1 MNAVTSLR
9 RRLRPAAPP
18 DGARLDRF
26 GPLYLGAFIA
36 YGDRFLIGPLLV
48 LIAEDFR
55 ETLAAAAAVAT
66 LYLFLYGI
74 LQPVYGFLSDRL
86 GRVRVMRG
94 ALVGI
99 VASNVFCA
107 LAPSLTSLVIGRGV
121 AAAFAAALL
130 PTSLVYVG
138 DRVPFDRRQ
147 QVIANVLAA
156 GALGTVAATVGAGL
170 AGRYATWR
178 LVFLVPAA
186 LALVDAMVLGRL
198 PESLPAEAG
207 AGPLT
212 QVRRVARHPWAVFL
226 IVMAVGEGA
235 MMLGFLTFLAPA
247 LQAGGVSSAQAG
259 LVVAVYGVA
268 VFASLQLVKGILR
281 KIGMS
286 PVAMILT
293 GGTILLAAYAV
304 AARGQAV
311 PDILAASAL
320 IGAGYS
326 FLHSTMQTWAT
337 EVAPEARGTATSL
350 FVTAVFTGASLAHTR
365 ITPLASADRFGRL
378 FLTGALVTVPVTL
391 VVAAARA
398 RFRSTPQ
405 PPAAAPALTLPKA

>member
-1 MNAVTSLR
+1 VTVLR
-9 RRLRPAAPP
+9 RRPRPASDDASP
-18 DGARLDRF
+18 ARF

-48 LIAEDFR
+48 LIARDFR
-55 ETLAAAAAVAT
+55 ETLGAAAGVAT
-66 LYLFLYGI
+66 LYLLLYGI

-94 ALVGI
+94 ALMGI

-107 LAPSLTSLVIGRGV
+107 LAPTLTSLVVGRGV

-156 GALGTVAATVGAGL
+156 GALGTVAATAGAGL
-170 AGRYATWR
+170 AGRYASWR

-186 LALVDAMVLGRL
+186 LAMVDAVVLGRL

-207 AGPLT
+207 AGPVT
-212 QVRRVARHPWAVFL
+212 QMRRVLSHPWAVAL
-226 IVMAVGEGA
+226 IAIAVAEGA
-235 MMLGFLTFLAPA
+235 VMLGFLTFLAPA
-247 LQAGGVSSAQAG
+247 LQARGVSSAQAG

-268 VFASLQLVKGILR
+268 VFASLQLVKRILR
-281 KIGMS
+281 KVGMS
-286 PVAMILT
+286 PVLMIVT
-293 GGTILLAAYAV
+293 GGTILLAAYG
-304 AARGQAV
+304 AAAWGQAV
-311 PDILAASAL
+311 PNILLASAL
-320 IGAGYS
+320 IGVGYS
-326 FLHSTMQTWAT
+326 FFHSTMQTWAT

-365 ITPLASADRFGRL
+365 ITPLAGAERFGRL
-378 FLTGALVTVPVTL
+378 FLTGALVTVPVTII
-391 VVAAARA
+391 AALARA
-398 RFRSTPQ
+398 RFRSKSRPLSV
-405 PPAAAPALTLPKA
+405 APALTVPKV

>member
-1 MNAVTSLR
+1 MTVLR
-9 RRLRPAAPP
+9 RRPDRAAADAAPE
-18 DGARLDRF
+18 RF
-26 GPLYLGAFIA
+26 GSLYLGAFIA

-48 LIAEDFR
+48 LIARDFR
-55 ETLAAAAAVAT
+55 ETLGAAAAVAT
-66 LYLFLYGI
+66 LYLLLYGI

-94 ALVGI
+94 ALIGI

-107 LAPSLTSLVIGRGV
+107 LAPTLTLLVLARGV

-156 GALGTVAATVGAGL
+156 GALGTVAATAGAGL
-170 AGRYATWR
+170 AGRYASWR

-186 LALVDAMVLGRL
+186 LAMVNAVVLGRL

-207 AGPLT
+207 AGPFT
-212 QVRRVARHPWAVFL
+212 QIRRVLSHPWAVAL
-226 IVMAVGEGA
+226 IAIAVAEGA
-235 MMLGFLTFLAPA
+235 VMLGFLTFLAPA
-247 LQAGGVSSAQAG
+247 LQARGVSSALAG

-268 VFASLQLVKGILR
+268 VFASLQLVKRILR
-281 KIGMS
+281 RVGMS
-286 PVAMILT
+286 PVLMIVT
-293 GGTILLAAYAV
+293 GGTILLAAYGV
-304 AARGQAV
+304 AAWGQAV
-311 PDILAASAL
+311 PNILLTSAL
-320 IGAGYS
+320 IGVGYS

-337 EVAPEARGTATSL
+337 EVVPEARGTATSL

-365 ITPLASADRFGRL
+365 ITPLASSERFGRL
-378 FLTGALVTVPVTL
+378 FLTGALVTVPVTII
-391 VVAAARA
+391 AAVARA
-398 RFRSTPQ
+398 RFRSKSGPL
-405 PPAAAPALTLPKA
+405 PAAPALTVPKA